1 MEINTV
7 YVVGAGYMG
16 NGIAEMAALA
26 GYRVFM
32 QDLTDERLER
42 GMVAVRAS
50 LGRFLSRGKIT
61 AGAHDAALAAINPTT
76 SLEAA
81 SEADL
86 AVEAV
91 SEDLD
96 LKRRVFAHL
105 DELCPSHALLA
116 TNTSAIPIS
125 SIAAATTRPEQIVG
139 THFFGPVPVMRL
151 CEVIRGLRTSDD
163 SFEAADAWARS
174 LGKETVQVHRD
185 HAGFIANRLNMPATL
200 EMVRLVEEGAAP
212 AEIDR
217 AANFGLE
224 GRVGPLEILD
234 NAGLDI
240 TISAASAIYD
250 DTGDPKFFPP
260 PLLRRMAAAGFL
272 GRKTG
277 RGFYDYSSGA
287 KQEYDLVKNVSGGGA
302 SGLLPDAGGDPAQLT
317 FRILLPTVVE
327 AVLMVQTGVAGVD
340 DIDRATRL
348 GFNFPMGPLEMA
360 DNTGLDTILNT
371 ARSIYNQTGDSK
383 YFPPPLLQRMVDAG
397 LTGRAAGRG
406 FYVY

>member
-1 MEINTV
+1 VEINAV

-32 QDLTDERLER
+32 HDLTEERLEN
-42 GMVAVRAS
+42 GMTAIRAS
-50 LGRFLSRGKIT
+50 LDRFLSRGKIT
-61 AGAHDAALAAINPTT
+61 LEARDAALAAISSTT

-86 AVEAV
+86 AVEVV
-91 SEDLD
+91 SEDLE
-96 LKRRVFAHL
+96 LKRRVFTHL
-105 DELCPSHALLA
+105 DELCPPHALLC

-125 SIAAATTRPEQIVG
+125 SIAAVTRRPEQVVG

-151 CEVIRGLRTSDD
+151 CEVIRGIRTSDD
-163 SFEAADAWARS
+163 SFETADAWARS
-174 LGKETVQVHRD
+174 LGKETVRVHRD
-185 HAGFIANRLNMPATL
+185 HAGFIANRLNIPATL
-200 EMVRLVEEGAAP
+200 EMVRLVEEGGMTP
-212 AEIDR
+212 AEIDK
-217 AANFGLE
+217 AATFGL
-224 GRVGPLEILD
+224 GGTVGPLEILD

-260 PLLRRMAAAGFL
+260 PLLRRMAAAGLL

-277 RGFYDYSSGA
+277 SGFYDYSSGA
-287 KQEYDLVKNVSGGGA
+287 KQDYELLRKASGGQV
-302 SGLLPDAGGDPAQLT
+302 GLPAQAGGDPAQLT
-317 FRILLPTVVE
+317 FRILLPTIVE
-327 AVLMVQTGVAGVD
+327 AVLMIQSGVAGAD

-360 DNTGLDTILNT
+360 DNTGLDAILNR
-371 ARSIYNQTGDSK
+371 ARSIHEQTGDSK
-383 YFPPPLLQRMVDAG
+383 FFPPPLLQRMVEAG